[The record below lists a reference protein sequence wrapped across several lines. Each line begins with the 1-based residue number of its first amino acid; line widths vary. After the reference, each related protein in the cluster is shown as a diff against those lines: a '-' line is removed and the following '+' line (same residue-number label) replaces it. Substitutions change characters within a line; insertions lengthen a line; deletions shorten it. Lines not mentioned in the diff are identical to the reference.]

1 MEFKPEGCDAWIM
14 QLMDMYDMFY
24 NANNAHVNYKT
35 MQSDFRNDDD
45 NHETAL
51 LSLLYYSRYKMH
63 NWHEITLPIQI

>member
-1 MEFKPEGCDAWIM
+1 
-14 QLMDMYDMFY
+14 MDMYDMFY

-51 LSLLYYSRYKMH
+51 LSLLYYSRYKMIIGMKLH
-63 NWHEITLPIQI
+63 YQYKYIFR

>member
-1 MEFKPEGCDAWIM
+1 
-14 QLMDMYDMFY
+14 MDMYDMFY

-51 LSLLYYSRYKMH
+51 LSLLYYSIYKMH